1 MRSRSPKAARAAPI
15 RGRAI
20 PDLDA
25 GMLARLGALLAIAF
39 GFGLAAQLLVG
50 VPH

>member
-15 RGRAI
+15 RGQT
-20 PDLDA
+20 DA
-25 GMLARLGALLAIAF
+25 GMLARLGVLLAIAF